1 MAINIQHTYSTRVDI
16 HYYSDEDGLVFI
28 GCDCDNMD
36 SIAERIC
43 EVLVKHNFS
52 FAEVYSVKTYELLMK
67 IERS

>member
-16 HYYSDEDGLVFI
+16 YYHSEDGHALH
-28 GCDCDNMD
+28 GCDYDNMD

-52 FAEVYSVKTYELLMK
+52 FAEVYSAKTDELLMK

>member
-1 MAINIQHTYSTRVDI
+1 MAINIQHTYSARVDI
-16 HYYSDEDGLVFI
+16 YYHSEDGHALH

-52 FAEVYSVKTYELLMK
+52 FAEVYSARTCELLMK